1 MNDGKIKVSINLI
14 RRKLSLQKRKVYFV
28 FGGKI
33 IILCITKKIK
43 YEYFKKKGKK
53 VIKNIEGTI

>member
-53 VIKNIEGTI
+53 SN